1 MFKKMGGQWTKRLV
15 LATAFTLL
23 AACGSGSKY
32 DEFIPTRIVSV
43 GDQLSYLGNSNL
55 TPAYSDRF
63 TVNNLASDT
72 AINNWV
78 LQLAASYGLS
88 TNLSGPDPAVVGK
101 AGPVANKV
109 ANLEAQ
115 LATVTPRSGDMLVVN
130 GGMADILALAEA
142 VALGTKTSAQALTE
156 IATAGSDLQALLIKL
171 LSQYKNILVIN
182 AYDLRD
188 SPYALNR
195 SLTAAS
201 PAISRAN
208 FQQLLHEMTRAFNT
222 ALIRNAGTFTSGS
235 GIRLFDA
242 ETLFLNANLYNVGI
256 TPAGLSLGTC
266 NSFAIPVPGVTE
278 VDDNT
283 ERVACT
289 TSAATV
295 LNASYDT
302 YLFADNK
309 FPTPVAHRFL
319 GTQAY
324 TFLRSVKGW

>member
-1 MFKKMGGQWTKRLV
+1 MFKKMGCQWTKRLV

-32 DEFIPTRIVSV
+32 EEFIPTRIVSA
-43 GDQLSYLGNSNL
+43 GDQLSYLGNSAL

-72 AINNWV
+72 AVNNWV
-78 LQLAASYGLS
+78 LQLAASYGLN
-88 TNLSGPDPAVVGK
+88 TDLSRPDPAVVGT
-101 AGPVANKV
+101 ADPVNNKV

-115 LATVTPRSGDMLVVN
+115 IATVTPRSGDMLVVN
-130 GGMADILALAEA
+130 GGMADIIALAEA
-142 VALGTKTSAQALTE
+142 VATGTKTSAQALSE
-156 IATAGSDLQALLIKL
+156 ISAAGSELQAILLRQ
-171 LSQYKNILVIN
+171 LSRYKNILVIN
-182 AYDLRD
+182 AYDLKN
-188 SPYALNR
+188 SPYASGRNLSAAPTMTR
-195 SLTAAS
+195 TA
-201 PAISRAN
+201 
-208 FQQLLHEMTRAFNT
+208 FQQLLQDMTRAFNT
-222 ALIRNAGTFTSGS
+222 ALIRNAGTFASGT

-242 ETLFLNANLYNVGI
+242 ETWFLNANLYNIGI
-256 TPAGLSLGTC
+256 TAAGLSSGTC
-266 NSFAIPVPGVTE
+266 NSFAVPPPET
-278 VDDNT
+278 VDDNST
-283 ERVACT
+283 RVACT
-289 TSAATV
+289 TTAAAA

>member
-1 MFKKMGGQWTKRLV
+1 MFKKMGCQWTKRLV

-32 DEFIPTRIVSV
+32 EEFIPTRIVSA
-43 GDQLSYLGNSNL
+43 GDQLSYLGNSAL

-72 AINNWV
+72 AVNNWV

-88 TNLSGPDPAVVGK
+88 TNLSAADPAVVGT
-101 AGPVANKV
+101 ADPVNNKV

-115 LATVTPRSGDMLVVN
+115 IATVTPRSGDMLVVN
-130 GGMADILALAEA
+130 GGMADIIALAEA
-142 VALGTKTSAQALTE
+142 VATGTKTSAQALSE
-156 IATAGSDLQALLIKL
+156 ISAAGSELQAILLRQ
-171 LSQYKNILVIN
+171 LSRYKNILVIN
-182 AYDLRD
+182 AYDLKN
-188 SPYALNR
+188 SPYASGRDL
-195 SLTAAS
+195 SAA
-201 PAISRAN
+201 PTMTQAA
-208 FQQLLHEMTRAFNT
+208 FQQLLQDMTRAFNT
-222 ALIRNAGTFTSGS
+222 ALIRNAGTFASGT

-242 ETLFLNANLYNVGI
+242 ETWFLNANLYNIGI
-256 TPAGLSLGTC
+256 TAAGLTSGTCPSMAIPAGT
-266 NSFAIPVPGVTE
+266 
-278 VDDNT
+278 DDSST
-283 ERVACT
+283 RVACT
-289 TSAATV
+289 TTAAAA

-324 TFLRSVKGW
+324 NFLRSVKGW